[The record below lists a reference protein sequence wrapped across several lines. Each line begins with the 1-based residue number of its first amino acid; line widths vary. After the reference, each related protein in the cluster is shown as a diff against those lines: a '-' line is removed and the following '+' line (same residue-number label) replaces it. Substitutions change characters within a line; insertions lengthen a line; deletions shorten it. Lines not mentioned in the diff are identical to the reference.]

1 MPTLRSVL
9 AGVIAGVLLASA
21 CSPPPEPPAATQPPS
36 EQAAP
41 PVPGPVDE
49 RRGGTLRV
57 GLSLD
62 PYTLD
67 PRFLADEQGQLI
79 ADALFDPLVRLDEH
93 FEVVAGAAERWEMSE
108 DGTEL
113 TFHLREASFHDG
125 TPVTAEDFVRTF
137 ARIADGT
144 ADPRSFLAYLLAP
157 VAGFDAAQAA
167 GAPLAGVEAL
177 DARTLR
183 IRLSVP
189 DRSFLTTLADP
200 SLVPVPVTAD
210 DDPAVFAE
218 QPIGNG
224 PFQMSE
230 PRERDAFLRLR
241 RNPDHHT
248 PPLLDEV
255 LLQIYQEDLTRDRQ
269 WDDLLDG
276 QLQVAEVPP
285 ERRDEAIDRFG
296 RADDGASGPGFVEGL
311 TSAVYLY
318 GFDVTQPPFDL
329 PELRRAISL
338 AIDREALAE
347 DVMLGSRVPATAMI
361 PPSLPGAQAG
371 ACGYC
376 RHDPE
381 AARVQFELATQR
393 VAADARDDADPADPD
408 VTGSAADDDEAATD
422 AGGSD
427 QAAETAADGAAET
440 AADGGA
446 QDRGVEDGAAD
457 EDEGGSDAAG
467 TEELDTGED
476 ATEAATEDATED
488 ATQGADREDGGL
500 EEGDGDGDEEGD
512 PEQST
517 EEAVPP
523 PVLERLTLTHNRG
536 RTHAAIAQRM
546 AADIEDALGVEV
558 DLDAR
563 ELEPF
568 LQAVSAGQVPVFRLG
583 WDPAEP
589 QPGSYL
595 RPLFHSSQ
603 IGVDNLMRY
612 ASEDVDR
619 YLDEAQTAAFP
630 TVAEAWYRQAERRVL
645 EDLPA
650 MPLLWYRHQ
659 RVVAP
664 EVRDLR
670 ISPLGRMSLAEAW
683 LDTGPSGG

>member
-1 MPTLRSVL
+1 MGTLRSVL
-9 AGVIAGVLLASA
+9 AGVIAGVLLLSA
-21 CSPPPEPPAATQPPS
+21 CSPPPAPPAGPEPTS
-36 EQAAP
+36 GQAAP
-41 PVPGPVDE
+41 PTPGPVDV

-79 ADALFDPLVRLDEH
+79 ADALFDPLVRLDED
-93 FEVVAGAAERWEMSE
+93 FEVVPGAAEAWEVSE
-108 DGTEL
+108 AGTQL
-113 TFHLREASFHDG
+113 TFHLREATFHDA
-125 TPVTAEDFVRTF
+125 TPVTADDFVRTF
-137 ARIADGT
+137 VRIADGG
-144 ADPRSFLAYLLAP
+144 ASPPSFLAYLLAP
-157 VAGFDAAQAA
+157 VEGFDAAQA
-167 GAPLAGVEAL
+167 GQAPLAGVEAL
-177 DARTLR
+177 DERTLR

-210 DDPAVFAE
+210 DDPEVFAE
-218 QPIGNG
+218 QPVGNG
-224 PFQMSE
+224 PFRMTE

-241 RNPDHHT
+241 RNADHHA

-285 ERRDEAIDRFG
+285 ERRDEAIERFG
-296 RADDGASGPGFVEGL
+296 RADDGVNGPGFLEGL

-338 AIDREALAE
+338 AIDREALAQ
-347 DVMLGSRVPATAMI
+347 DVMLGSRVPATAVI

-381 AARVQFELATQR
+381 AAREQFELARQR
-393 VAADARDDADPADPD
+393 LAAEAGEEADPG
-408 VTGSAADDDEAATD
+408 GSAADQGTPAEGDDD
-422 AGGSD
+422 PAGAED
-427 QAAETAADGAAET
+427 PDAAEEDIATEEEDVLAEEELGTGEGEATGEEDAIGEEGAIGEEEAN
-440 AADGGA
+440 G
-446 QDRGVEDGAAD
+446 EDD
-457 EDEGGSDAAG
+457 G
-467 TEELDTGED
+467 TEE
-476 ATEAATEDATED
+476 
-488 ATQGADREDGGL
+488 GARVE
-500 EEGDGDGDEEGD
+500 
-512 PEQST
+512 T
-517 EEAVPP
+517 EEAGSAEPDLP
-523 PVLERLTLTHNRG
+523 AVLERLTLTHNRG

-546 AADIEDALGVEV
+546 AADIEEALGVEV

-568 LQAVSAGQVPVFRLG
+568 LQAVSAGEVAVFRLG

-603 IGVDNLMRY
+603 IGADNLTRY
-612 ASEDVDR
+612 ASQDVDR

-650 MPLLWYRHQ
+650 VPLLWYRHQ

-670 ISPLGRMSLAEAW
+670 ISPLGRMTLAEAW
-683 LDTGPSGG
+683 LDTGQSAEDP

>member
-9 AGVIAGVLLASA
+9 AGVIVGVLLSSA
-21 CSPPPEPPAATQPPS
+21 CSPPPEPPVTPQPPS

-41 PVPGPVDE
+41 PAPGSVDE

-57 GLSLD
+57 GLTLD

-67 PRFLADEQGQLI
+67 PRFLADEHGQLI

-137 ARIADGT
+137 VRIADGA

-157 VAGFDAAQAA
+157 VAGFDAAQA
-167 GAPLAGVEAL
+167 GDAPLEGVEAL

-210 DDPAVFAE
+210 DDPEVFAE
-218 QPIGNG
+218 QPVGNG

-329 PELRRAISL
+329 PEVRRAISL

-347 DVMLGSRVPATAMI
+347 DVMLGSRVPATAVI

-381 AARVQFELATQR
+381 AARVQFELAKQR

-408 VTGSAADDDEAATD
+408 VTGSVADDEEAATD
-422 AGGSD
+422 APD
-427 QAAETAADGAAET
+427 ADRAAET

-446 QDRGVEDGAAD
+446 QDRSDEDGAGD
-457 EDEGGSDAAG
+457 EEAGRDEVGTEAAG
-467 TEELDTGED
+467 TEGLDTGET
-476 ATEAATEDATED
+476 ATEAATE
-488 ATQGADREDGGL
+488 GADLEDEGL
-500 EEGDGDGDEEGD
+500 GETDGDGGEEGD
-512 PEQST
+512 PDQST
-517 EEAVPP
+517 EEMDPP
-523 PVLERLTLTHNRG
+523 LVLERLTLTHNRG

-568 LQAVSAGQVPVFRLG
+568 LHAVSAGQVPVFRLG

-612 ASEDVDR
+612 SSEDVDR
-619 YLDEAQTAAFP
+619 YLDEAQAAVFP
-630 TVAEAWYRQAERRVL
+630 PVAEAWYRQAERRVL

-659 RVVAP
+659 RVIAP

-670 ISPLGRMSLAEAW
+670 ISPLGRMSFAEAW
-683 LDTGPSGG
+683 LDAGPSGG

>member
-1 MPTLRSVL
+1 MGILRSVL
-9 AGVIAGVLLASA
+9 AGVIAGALLLSA
-21 CSPPPEPPAATQPPS
+21 CSAPPETPS
-36 EQAAP
+36 DPEPSPGQAAP
-41 PVPGPVDE
+41 PAPGPADV

-93 FEVVAGAAERWEMSE
+93 FEVLPGAAERWELSE
-108 DGTEL
+108 DGREL
-113 TFHLREASFHDG
+113 TFHLREAAFHDG
-125 TPVTAEDFVRTF
+125 TPVTADDFVRTF
-137 ARIADGT
+137 ARIADGG
-144 ADPRSFLAYLLAP
+144 ASPPSFLAYLLEP
-157 VAGFDAAQAA
+157 VEGFAAAQAA
-167 GAPLAGVEAL
+167 GQAPLAGVEAL
-177 DARTLR
+177 DERTLR
-183 IRLSVP
+183 IRLSIP

-200 SLVPVPVTAD
+200 SLVPVPVAAD
-210 DDPAVFAE
+210 DDPDAFAE
-218 QPIGNG
+218 QPVGNG
-224 PFQMSE
+224 PFRMTE

-241 RNPDHHT
+241 RNAEHHS

-255 LLQIYQEDLTRDRQ
+255 LLQIYQEDPTRDRQ

-276 QLQVAEVPP
+276 QLQVAEVPS
-285 ERRDEAIDRFG
+285 ERRDEAIERFG
-296 RADDGASGPGFVEGL
+296 RADDGASGPGLVEGL

-318 GFDVTQPPFDL
+318 GFDVTQSPFDL

-338 AIDREALAE
+338 AIDREALAQ
-347 DVMLGSRVPATAMI
+347 DVMLGSRVPATAVI

-381 AARVQFELATQR
+381 AARVQFELARQR
-393 VAADARDDADPADPD
+393 LLAEAGDGADPVAADDEGTTAAGQQDVADRAGDGSEQGTEEA
-408 VTGSAADDDEAATD
+408 TGQGAGEAAGQG
-422 AGGSD
+422 AGEATG
-427 QAAETAADGAAET
+427 QGAGEATGQGAGERPGEEAT
-440 AADGGA
+440 VEAADGGSEAAA
-446 QDRGVEDGAAD
+446 QQGAAQQ
-457 EDEGGSDAAG
+457 G
-467 TEELDTGED
+467 TEESR
-476 ATEAATEDATED
+476 A
-488 ATQGADREDGGL
+488 GL
-500 EEGDGDGDEEGD
+500 EDVGSADV
-512 PEQST
+512 S
-517 EEAVPP
+517 

-568 LQAVSAGQVPVFRLG
+568 LQAVSAGQVSVFRLG

-612 ASEDVDR
+612 ASDDVDR
-619 YLDEAQTAAFP
+619 YLDEARTAAFP
-630 TVAEAWYRQAERRVL
+630 TLAEAWYRQAERRVL

-659 RVVAP
+659 RVIAP

-670 ISPLGRMSLAEAW
+670 ITALGRMSFAEAW
-683 LDTGPSGG
+683 LDTGQTVSDR

>member
-1 MPTLRSVL
+1 MHTLRSVL
-9 AGVIAGVLLASA
+9 AGVIAGVLLLTA
-21 CSPPPEPPAATQPPS
+21 CSPPPEPPSAPEPSPGQATLPT
-36 EQAAP
+36 
-41 PVPGPVDE
+41 PGPVDE

-67 PRFLADEQGQLI
+67 PRFLADEQGQVI

-93 FEVVAGAAERWEMSE
+93 FEVAPGAAERWEVAE

-113 TFHLREASFHDG
+113 TFHLREATFHDG
-125 TPVTAEDFVRTF
+125 TPVTADDFVRTF
-137 ARIADGT
+137 VRIADGA
-144 ADPRSFLAYLLAP
+144 ADPPSFLAYLLAP
-157 VAGFDAAQAA
+157 VAGFDAAQAGRA
-167 GAPLAGVEAL
+167 SLVGVEAL
-177 DARTLR
+177 DERTLR
-183 IRLSVP
+183 ISLAVP

-210 DDPAVFAE
+210 DDPEAFAE
-218 QPIGNG
+218 QPVGNG
-224 PFQMSE
+224 PFQMTE

-241 RNPDHHT
+241 RNAEHHE

-276 QLQVAEVPP
+276 QLQVAEIPP

-338 AIDREALAE
+338 AIDREGLAE
-347 DVMLGSRVPATAMI
+347 EVMLGSRVPATAVI

-381 AARVQFELATQR
+381 AARVQFELARQR
-393 VAADARDDADPADPD
+393 VAAEAQGDPD
-408 VTGSAADDDEAATD
+408 PVDPD
-422 AGGSD
+422 AGG
-427 QAAETAADGAAET
+427 T
-440 AADGGA
+440 AADGG
-446 QDRGVEDGAAD
+446 EDADAAAD
-457 EDEGGSDAAG
+457 VGGADEATETEADPGGASGSDAQDDPADRVDEEGTQAG
-467 TEELDTGED
+467 TEEEVGP
-476 ATEAATEDATED
+476 
-488 ATQGADREDGGL
+488 EDGGT
-500 EEGDGDGDEEGD
+500 EEGDGDDSGDGV
-512 PEQST
+512 PEQGT
-517 EEAVPP
+517 EEADLP

-612 ASEDVDR
+612 ASGDVDR
-619 YLDEAQTAAFP
+619 YLDEARTADYP
-630 TVAEAWYRQAERRVL
+630 TVAVAWYRQAERRVL

-659 RVVAP
+659 RVIAP

-670 ISPLGRMSLAEAW
+670 ISPFGRMSFAEAW
-683 LDTGPSGG
+683 LDRGQDAGAG

>member
-1 MPTLRSVL
+1 MGTLRSVL
-9 AGVIAGVLLASA
+9 AGVIAGVLLLSA
-21 CSPPPEPPAATQPPS
+21 CNAPPAPPADPGPS
-36 EQAAP
+36 PGQAAP
-41 PVPGPVDE
+41 PAPGPVDV

-79 ADALFDPLVRLDEH
+79 ADALFDPLVRLDAD
-93 FEVVAGAAERWEMSE
+93 FEVVPGAAETWEVSE
-108 DGTEL
+108 AGTQL
-113 TFHLREASFHDG
+113 TFHLREAAFHDG
-125 TPVTAEDFVRTF
+125 TPVTADDFVRTF
-137 ARIADGT
+137 VRIADGG
-144 ADPRSFLAYLLAP
+144 ASPPSFLAYLLAA
-157 VAGFDAAQAA
+157 VEGFDAAQA
-167 GAPLAGVEAL
+167 GQVPLAGVEAL
-177 DARTLR
+177 DERTLR

-210 DDPAVFAE
+210 DDPEAFAE
-218 QPIGNG
+218 QPVGNG
-224 PFQMSE
+224 PFRMTE
-230 PRERDAFLRLR
+230 PREREAFLRLR
-241 RNPDHHT
+241 RNAEHHA

-285 ERRDEAIDRFG
+285 ERRDEAIERFG
-296 RADDGASGPGFVEGL
+296 RADDGVNGPGFLEGL

-338 AIDREALAE
+338 AIDREALAQ
-347 DVMLGSRVPATAMI
+347 DVMLGSRVPATAVI

-381 AARVQFELATQR
+381 AAREQFELARQR
-393 VAADARDDADPADPD
+393 LAAEAGEETEPRAAAADQGTPAEGDDDPAGGEDPD
-408 VTGSAADDDEAATD
+408 AAEEEVATEEDVPTEEELVTGEDEAN
-422 AGGSD
+422 G
-427 QAAETAADGAAET
+427 EADGTEA
-440 AADGGA
+440 G
-446 QDRGVEDGAAD
+446 
-457 EDEGGSDAAG
+457 G
-467 TEELDTGED
+467 TEEAED
-476 ATEAATEDATED
+476 AGSGEADLPA
-488 ATQGADREDGGL
+488 
-500 EEGDGDGDEEGD
+500 
-512 PEQST
+512 
-517 EEAVPP
+517 
-523 PVLERLTLTHNRG
+523 VLERLTLTHNRG

-546 AADIEDALGVEV
+546 AADIEDALGVQV

-568 LQAVSAGQVPVFRLG
+568 LQAVSAGEVAVFRLG

-603 IGVDNLMRY
+603 IGVDNLTRY

-619 YLDEAQTAAFP
+619 YLDEAQRAAFP

-650 MPLLWYRHQ
+650 VPLLWYRHQ
-659 RVVAP
+659 RVVTP

-670 ISPLGRMSLAEAW
+670 ISPLGRMSFAEAW
-683 LDTGPSGG
+683 LDTGRGSGDR